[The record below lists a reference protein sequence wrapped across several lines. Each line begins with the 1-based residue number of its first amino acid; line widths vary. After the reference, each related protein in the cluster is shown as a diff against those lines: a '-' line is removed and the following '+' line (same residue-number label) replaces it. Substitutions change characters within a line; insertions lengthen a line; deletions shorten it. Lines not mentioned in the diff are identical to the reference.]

1 MTDPQ
6 AGRSFGTLVAAAF
19 VDGSLSDEERLVLS
33 RKATELNIPLKV
45 MNDLIDQGRNGKL
58 PIAIPPSREA
68 KEALLDGLM
77 DVVCADGRI
86 EQPEHHLLAKF
97 ASHLGIALAD
107 LRSRVRQ
114 RMDRRPAKPAR
125 IEPRIEAPVPEG
137 QIREP
142 RREEMARPPDA
153 PVAAVPPPPRG
164 PIRLDEPRFGP
175 ASTAPGGLLEK
186 IPPVTLQLLKQAIM
200 FESEADA
207 LRYVERTMGVTR
219 PEAQEIVRAIV
230 AAFPDLK
237 PGSQQIRSGLKRP

>member
-6 AGRSFGTLVAAAF
+6 ARRNFGTLVAAAF
-19 VDGSLSDEERLVLS
+19 VDGTLSDEERLVLN
-33 RKATELNIPLKV
+33 RKATELNIPLKE
-45 MNDLIDQGRNGKL
+45 MNALVDQGRQGKL
-58 PIAIPPSREA
+58 PITIPPSREG
-68 KEALLDGLM
+68 KEALLNDLM

-107 LRSRVRQ
+107 LRGRVRQ

-125 IEPRIEAPVPEG
+125 IEPRIEPSLPEG

-142 RREEMARPPDA
+142 RREEMAKPPDA
-153 PVAAVPPPPRG
+153 PVAGVPPPPRG
-164 PIRLDEPRFGP
+164 PIRLDEPRFGS
-175 ASTAPGGLLEK
+175 AAPGGALEK

-219 PEAQEIVRAIV
+219 PEAMEIVRAIL

-237 PGSQQIRSGLKRP
+237 PGSQQIRSAPRRP